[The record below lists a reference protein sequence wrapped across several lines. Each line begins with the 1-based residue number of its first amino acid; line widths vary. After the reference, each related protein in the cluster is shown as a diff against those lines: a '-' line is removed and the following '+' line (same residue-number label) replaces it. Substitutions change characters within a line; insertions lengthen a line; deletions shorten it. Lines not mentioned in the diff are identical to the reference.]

1 MACVTCRSWAV
12 GEALG
17 AARRRCWCC
26 CHLTGPLPRPEHT
39 SRVAKQPGQSS
50 LAPPVAVHPWVLR
63 GGRGSR
69 RWAAATGRAK
79 RLPSN
84 AGHGRMLYITQSHG
98 EHQNSCLPA
107 AQLVS
112 SIKRG

>member
-1 MACVTCRSWAV
+1 M

-17 AARRRCWCC
+17 AARQRCWCC

-39 SRVAKQPGQSS
+39 SRTAKQPGQSS
-50 LAPPVAVHPWVLR
+50 LSPPRSRPPVGLAATRVGAAGASHP
-63 GGRGSR
+63 SR
-69 RWAAATGRAK
+69 RWAAVPGRAK